1 MAKWLPAALD
11 YIPQWVGYQVRLHEL
26 PGVAVAVVQDGKVVL
41 EAPFGS
47 ADLSTGETL
56 TPAHQ
61 FRVASHSKTFTA
73 SGVMR
78 LVEAGRL
85 RLDDRAGEH
94 VKGLHKTLARA
105 TISQLLSHSAG
116 VIRDGT
122 DGGQWAD
129 RRPFPDEAE
138 LRSALAEMP
147 ILPAN
152 TRMKYS
158 NHGFGLLGLVIGAV
172 TGEPYDAWIARE
184 VVARAGLK
192 HTWPD
197 APTPEMNRLSKGHGS
212 KVLLGQRPIIPA
224 DNPANALASAT
235 GFISTAGE
243 LARFFSQLEPAAKRS
258 VLSVESRREMTR
270 PHWRVPDLSIE
281 THYGLGTIQGRIGA
295 WETMGHSG
303 GFQGFLTQTAVL
315 RGQGLTV
322 SVLTNAMDAAPA
334 LFLEGIVRILQ
345 AFAKHGPAGGKLAD
359 WSGRWWGGPWGP
371 VDLVP
376 MDETVMVAT
385 PGLWN
390 PFGDAGELT
399 VGKGD
404 EAVIAKA
411 SGFASHGEGARLVR
425 SKAGKVVEV
434 WLGGS
439 RFQSEKAAAKETRA
453 RYRLA
458 P

>member
-26 PGVAVAVVQDGKVVL
+26 PGVSIALALNGKTVL
-41 EAPFGS
+41 EAAFGS
-47 ADLSTGETL
+47 ADLSTGEAL
-56 TPAHQ
+56 TSAHQ

-73 SGVMR
+73 SGIMR
-78 LVEAGRL
+78 LVEAGKL

-94 VKGLHKTLARA
+94 VKGLHKSLARA
-105 TISQLLSHSAG
+105 TVSQLLSHSAG
-116 VIRDGT
+116 VIRDGA

-129 RRPFPDEAE
+129 RRPFLDEGE
-138 LRSALAEMP
+138 LREALADTP
-147 ILPAN
+147 VLPAN

-158 NHGFGLLGLVIGAV
+158 NHGFGLLGLIIAAV
-172 TGEPYDAWIARE
+172 TGEAYGEWIARE
-184 VVARAGLK
+184 VVAKAGLK

-197 APTPEMNRLSKGHGS
+197 TPTPEMDLLSKGHGT
-212 KVLLGQRPIIPA
+212 KTLLGQRPIIPG
-224 DNPANALASAT
+224 DNPTNALASAT
-235 GFISTAGE
+235 GFVSTAAE
-243 LARFFSQLEPAAKRS
+243 LARFFSQLDPAAKKS
-258 VLSVESRREMTR
+258 FLSVESRREMTR
-270 PHWRVPDLSIE
+270 PHWRVADLSVE
-281 THYGLGTIQGRIGA
+281 THYGLGTIQGKVGA
-295 WETMGHSG
+295 WETVGHSG
-303 GFQGFLTQTAVL
+303 GFQGFLSQTAVL

-322 SVLTNAMDAAPA
+322 CVLTNSMDGTPG

-345 AFAKHGPAGGKLAD
+345 AFAKHGLPSRKVAD

-376 MDETVMVAT
+376 MGETVLAAA

-390 PFGDAGELT
+390 PFMDAGELA

-404 EAVIAKA
+404 EAVIGKA
-411 SGFASHGEGARLVR
+411 SGFANHGEGARLVR
-425 SKAGKVVEV
+425 NKAAKVVEV
-434 WLGGS
+434 WLGAS
-439 RFQSEKAAAKETRA
+439 RFQTEKAAAKETRA